1 MFDPYSF
8 SRPIH
13 ALSHPATRK
22 NPRASGT
29 PVTRANGGLNWNFPC
44 NLEGTLRRTI
54 QLLIC
59 LLLLFTAASRPC
71 FAQST
76 KAQLEINETFFSLAA
91 ALNSCGYDS
100 GLDVS
105 LPLRQSVR
113 TDVQILLNKSPEAM
127 QKRNAICQ
135 FWNEHQQPGK
145 ENDITPYLS
154 LALDLGPP
162 PAFAPTLAE
171 ADLAPDA
178 ARVLGITSLLQKFYQ
193 AANLHALWQKY
204 EGQYQ
209 GLVSQFH
216 DPVSNVLTS
225 TDSYLKLPFS
235 NYPGQRFVVFME
247 PLLSPAEV
255 DARNYGSNYFIVVSP
270 DREGHIRFPE
280 VRHTYLH
287 FVLDPMALGHA
298 GTLKALEPL
307 LEDVKNAPM
316 AASFKNDISLLVNE
330 CLIRA
335 IEVRMSIQ
343 KAHAHGAEA
352 RQAEEARNATVRQSV
367 EEGFVL
373 TRVFYDELA
382 DFEKESVGMKNA
394 YGNLL
399 HGISLE
405 HERKRARDVVF
416 RQQAAP
422 EVVSAA
428 SATPEEEHLLNVA
441 EQRLASGDREGAQ
454 KIAQQVLQH
463 NHGGDQPGHAAFIL
477 ARIASLSGHME
488 EARSSFEQAASS
500 VHDPRMLA
508 WSHIYLGRIY
518 DIQQERG
525 RAVEHYQA
533 ALAAGDPSADTRAAA
548 EKGLANPY
556 QPAQSRTAPKP

>member
-1 MFDPYSF
+1 MFDPCSF
-8 SRPIH
+8 S
-13 ALSHPATRK
+13 
-22 NPRASGT
+22 
-29 PVTRANGGLNWNFPC
+29 GLNWNFPH

-54 QLLIC
+54 QLSIC
-59 LLLLFTAASRPC
+59 LLLLSVAACRSC
-71 FAQST
+71 LAQST
-76 KAQLEINETFFSLAA
+76 KAQLEVSETFFSLAA
-91 ALNSCGYDS
+91 AINSCGYDS
-100 GLDVS
+100 GLDLS

-113 TDVQILLNKSPEAM
+113 ADVQAIINKSPEAIE
-127 QKRNAICQ
+127 KRNAICQ
-135 FWNEHQQPGK
+135 FWTEHQQPGK
-145 ENDITPYLS
+145 ENEITPYLS
-154 LALDLGPP
+154 LALDVGPP

-178 ARVLGITSLLQKFYQ
+178 ARVLGVLPLLQKFYQ
-193 AANLHALWQKY
+193 AANLHAVWQKH

-209 GLVSQFH
+209 ALVSQFH

-225 TDSYLKLPFS
+225 TDLYLKLPFS
-235 NYPGQRFVVFME
+235 NYPGQRFVVYME

-280 VRHTYLH
+280 IRHTYLH
-287 FVLDPMALGHA
+287 FVLDPMAMGHA
-298 GTLKALEPL
+298 GSLKALEPF

-316 AASFKNDISLLVNE
+316 GAAFKNDISLLVNE

-335 IEVRMSIQ
+335 IEVRTSIP
-343 KAHAHGAEA
+343 KSNEVA
-352 RQAEEARNATVRQSV
+352 RAASVRRSV

-373 TRVFYDELA
+373 TRVLYDELGE
-382 DFEKESVGMKNA
+382 FEKESVGMKNA
-394 YGNLL
+394 YGDLL

-416 RQQAAP
+416 RQEAAP

-428 SATPEEEHLLNVA
+428 SATPEEDHLLNVA
-441 EQRLASGDREGAQ
+441 EQKLASGDRDGAE
-454 KIAQQVLQH
+454 KIAQQVLAH

-556 QPAQSRTAPKP
+556 QPGQSRTAPKP

>member
-1 MFDPYSF
+1 MFDPDYF
-8 SRPIH
+8 S
-13 ALSHPATRK
+13 
-22 NPRASGT
+22 
-29 PVTRANGGLNWNFPC
+29 GLNLNFPH

-54 QLLIC
+54 QLSIC
-59 LLLLFTAASRPC
+59 FLLLLTAAGRTAR
-71 FAQST
+71 AQST
-76 KAQLEINETFFSLAA
+76 KAQLETSETFFSLAA

-100 GLDVS
+100 GLDIS

-113 TDVQILLNKSPEAM
+113 ADVQALVNKSPEAM
-127 QKRNAICQ
+127 QRRNAICQ
-135 FWNEHQQPGK
+135 FWTEHQQPGK
-145 ENDITPYLS
+145 ENEVTPYLS

-162 PAFAPTLAE
+162 PAFATTLPE

-178 ARVLGITSLLQKFYQ
+178 ARVLGVVSLLGKFYQ

-204 EGQYQ
+204 ERQYQ
-209 GLVSQFH
+209 ALVSQYH
-216 DPVSNVLTS
+216 DPVSDVLTS
-225 TDSYLKLPFS
+225 TDLYLKLPFS
-235 NYPGQRFVVFME
+235 NYPGQRFAVFME
-247 PLLSPAEV
+247 PLFSPAEV

-270 DREGHIRFPE
+270 DRQGHIRFPE
-280 VRHTYLH
+280 IRHTYLH

-298 GTLKALEPL
+298 GSLKALEPL

-316 AASFKNDISLLVNE
+316 APSFKDDISLLVNE

-335 IEVRMSIQ
+335 IEVRTSIP
-343 KAHAHGAEA
+343 KSNEA
-352 RQAEEARNATVRQSV
+352 ARTASVRHSV

-373 TRVFYDELA
+373 TRNFYEQLG
-382 DFEKESVGMKNA
+382 DFEKESIGMKNA

-399 HGISLE
+399 HGIVLE
-405 HERKRARDVVF
+405 KERKRARDVVF
-416 RQQAAP
+416 RQEAAP

-428 SATPEEEHLLNVA
+428 SATPEEDHLLNVA
-441 EQRLASGDREGAQ
+441 EQKLASGDRDGAE
-454 KIAQQVLQH
+454 KIAQQVLRH

-488 EARSSFEQAASS
+488 DARTSFEQAAAS
-500 VHDPRMLA
+500 VHDARMLA

-533 ALAAGDPSADTRAAA
+533 ALAAGDPSADTKAAA
-548 EKGLANPY
+548 EKGLANAY
-556 QPAQSRTAPKP
+556 QPSQSRTTPKP